1 MNTPTDSPSKPA
13 SPASGPSGASRA
25 SPASPASPAS
35 TAPAAGPT
43 PAAGCADDPFSDAVR
58 REELHLRRIEMR
70 GFRRSDGLYEI
81 EARLRDTKPFEQE
94 LGRAGRVV
102 PAGEP
107 IHDLGMRLVFDSDYT
122 VQAVQ
127 AFADA
132 APYTECPQAG
142 AALQA
147 LVGLRMVAGWNKAVR
162 ERLANAAN
170 CTHLKELLGP
180 IATTAFQSLVSEFP
194 ERTEELDASGRPRPI
209 DSCYAY
215 RAEGEVVMR
224 NWPRFHRR

>member
-1 MNTPTDSPSKPA
+1 MNSHPDSQA
-13 SPASGPSGASRA
+13 SPDFPDF
-25 SPASPASPAS
+25 PASPASPAPPGS
-35 TAPAAGPT
+35 SPSFDEG
-43 PAAGCADDPFSDAVR
+43 AVT

-70 GFRRSDGLYEI
+70 GYRRSDGLYEI
-81 EARLRDTKPFEQE
+81 EARLRDTKPFAQE

-102 PAGEP
+102 EAGEP
-107 IHDLGMRLVFDSDYT
+107 IHDLGMRLVFDADYT
-122 VQAVQ
+122 VRAVQ

-132 APYTECPQAG
+132 APYNECPQAG

-194 ERTEELDASGRPRPI
+194 ERTEEVDARGRPRQI
-209 DSCYAY
+209 DTCYAY
-215 RAEGEVVMR
+215 RAEGEVVLR
-224 NWPRFHRR
+224 NWPRFHRS

>member
-1 MNTPTDSPSKPA
+1 MNPPPESSPIPA
-13 SPASGPSGASRA
+13 SPASSASSA
-25 SPASPASPAS
+25 SSISFDASV
-35 TAPAAGPT
+35 T
-43 PAAGCADDPFSDAVR
+43 

-81 EARLRDTKPFEQE
+81 EARLRDSKPFDQD
-94 LGRAGRVV
+94 LARAGRVV

-107 IHDLGMRLVFDSDYT
+107 IHDLGMRLVFDADYT
-122 VQAVQ
+122 VRAVE

-132 APYTECPQAG
+132 TPYTECPQAG

-180 IATTAFQSLVSEFP
+180 IATTAFQSLVTEFP
-194 ERTEELDASGRPRPI
+194 ERTEAADAKGRPRQI
-209 DSCYAY
+209 DTCYAY
-215 RAEGEVVMR
+215 RAEGEVVLR
-224 NWPRFHRR
+224 NWPRFHRS

>member
-1 MNTPTDSPSKPA
+1 MNPHPDS
-13 SPASGPSGASRA
+13 SPI
-25 SPASPASPAS
+25 PASPASPAS
-35 TAPAAGPT
+35 SVA
-43 PAAGCADDPFSDAVR
+43 FDASVT
-58 REELHLRRIEMR
+58 REELHLRSIEMR

-81 EARLRDTKPFEQE
+81 EARLRDSKPFDQE
-94 LGRAGRVV
+94 LARAGRVV

-107 IHDLGMRLVFDSDYT
+107 IHDLGMRLVFDADYT
-122 VQAVQ
+122 VRAVQ

-132 APYTECPQAG
+132 TPYTECPQAG

-180 IATTAFQSLVSEFP
+180 IATTAFQSLVTEFP
-194 ERTEELDASGRPRPI
+194 ERTEAADAKGRPLQI
-209 DSCYAY
+209 GTCYAY
-215 RAEGEVVMR
+215 RAEGEVVLR
-224 NWPRFHRR
+224 NWPRFHRS